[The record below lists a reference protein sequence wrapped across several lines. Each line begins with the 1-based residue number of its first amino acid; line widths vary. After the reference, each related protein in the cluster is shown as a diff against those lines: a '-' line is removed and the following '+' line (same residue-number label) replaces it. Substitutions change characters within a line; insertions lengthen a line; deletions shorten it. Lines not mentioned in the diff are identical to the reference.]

1 MISPYC
7 NRSHNL
13 DEEVNMLEM
22 IVVSSL
28 FLLCLFAI
36 FALAIKRSLWIFS
49 PKSKNPF
56 SIDDARKELQP
67 LVKDREKRDKVLK
80 QSFSTEKIPE
90 NLDAIVIG
98 SGIGGLTVA
107 AVLSRAGKRVLVL
120 EQHDQAG
127 GCCHTYIEKG
137 FEFDVGIHYVGG
149 MSDDK
154 PSTSKILLDQISDCQ
169 IKWHP
174 LSDNFDTVKIGNLN
188 GSQKSFDIYANPDRF
203 VRYLTVYFPGE
214 EKAIKKYLKMVK
226 DVRSGVTMF
235 GLVKLLPQWLVRI
248 LSWTRLIY
256 YTKFYELSE
265 LSLQDVLNEV
275 TDNELLK
282 TVLAYNFGDY
292 GTLPKDT
299 SFVMHALLTDHFMN
313 GSYYPVGGASEIA
326 FHIIPVIER
335 GGGRVLVRAPVTNIL
350 FDDNNTRVTGVTVK
364 RGNQLVEVR
373 APLVIS
379 DAGMMNTYNKL
390 LPREVVEKY
399 QLGANLKQVQN
410 GVGAL
415 SLFVGL
421 KGGHEELEVKM
432 ASNIWAFTD
441 YDINDTI
448 AKYVNGTPEDAEEKG
463 VPLLF
468 ISFPSTKDPTWEER
482 YPGKTTCVVI
492 TLTPFEWF
500 KTWEENKVLHRGQD
514 YDSLKTVLGK
524 RIWSQ
529 VLEMYPQL
537 EDKVEYFEV
546 GTPLSNQFYIASPK
560 GEIYGCDHNKERFS
574 PITTAM
580 MRPDTPI
587 PGLYLTG
594 QDVSTCGLSGAMQ
607 GGIMTSTVILKRNL
621 MEDLVAIRKKLVKSS
636 KKQE

>member
-1 MISPYC
+1 MIG
-7 NRSHNL
+7 L
-13 DEEVNMLEM
+13 
-22 IVVSSL
+22 IVVFSL
-28 FLLCLFAI
+28 ILLCFFA
-36 FALAIKRSLWIFS
+36 FVIKQTLWIFS

-56 SIDDARKELQP
+56 SIDDAKKELQL
-67 LVKDREKRDKVLK
+67 LVRDREKRDKVLK
-80 QSFSTEKIPE
+80 QGFSTEKVPD

-107 AVLSRAGKRVLVL
+107 AVLSRAGKCVLVL

-174 LSDNFDTVKIGNLN
+174 LSDNFDIVKIGNLD
-188 GSQKSFDIYANPDRF
+188 GGQKSYDIYANPDRF

-214 EKAIKKYLKMVK
+214 ENAIKKYLKMVK
-226 DVRSGVTMF
+226 DVRSSVGMF
-235 GLVKLLPQWLVRI
+235 GIVKLLPQWLVKI
-248 LSWTRLIY
+248 LSWTRMIY
-256 YTKFYELSE
+256 YSKFYELSE
-265 LSLQDVLNEV
+265 LTLQEVLNEV
-275 TDNELLK
+275 TDNEILK

-292 GTLPKDT
+292 GSLPKDT
-299 SFVMHALLTDHFMN
+299 SFVMHALLTDHFVN
-313 GSYYPVGGASEIA
+313 GAYYPVGGASEIA

-350 FDDNNTRVTGVTVK
+350 FDDNSAKVMGVTVK
-364 RGNQLVEVR
+364 RGNQSVEIK
-373 APLVIS
+373 APMVIS
-379 DAGMMNTYNKL
+379 DAGMFNTYTKL
-390 LPREVVEKY
+390 LPKEIVEKY
-399 QLGANLKQVQN
+399 QIDADLKQVQN

-421 KGGHEELEVKM
+421 KGSHEELNVKVG
-432 ASNIWAFTD
+432 SNIWAFTD
-441 YDINDTI
+441 YDINEVVTRY
-448 AKYVNGTPEDAEEKG
+448 ANGSPEDAEEKG
-463 VPLLF
+463 IPLLF

-482 YPGKTTCVVI
+482 FPGKTTCVVI
-492 TLTPFEWF
+492 TLTPYEWF
-500 KTWEENKVLHRGQD
+500 KDWEEKKVMHRGKD
-514 YDSLKTVLGK
+514 YDSLKMVLGK

-580 MRPDTPI
+580 MRPNTPI

-594 QDVSTCGLSGAMQ
+594 QDVSTCGLTGAMQ
-607 GGIMTSTVILKRNL
+607 GGLLASTVILKRNL
-621 MEDLVAIRKKLVKSS
+621 MGDLQAIRKRLVKNS
-636 KKQE
+636 KKRQ

>member
-1 MISPYC
+1 
-7 NRSHNL
+7 
-13 DEEVNMLEM
+13 MLGV
-22 IVVSSL
+22 IVVLSL
-28 FLLCLFAI
+28 AVLCLFA
-36 FALAIKRSLWIFS
+36 FVVKRSLWIFT

-56 SIDDARKELQP
+56 SIDDARKEPQP
-67 LVKDREKRDKVLK
+67 LVKDRERRDQVLK

-149 MSDDK
+149 MSEDK

-169 IKWHP
+169 IRWHR
-174 LSDNFDTVKIGNLN
+174 LSDNYDTVHIANLS
-188 GSQKSFDIYANPDRF
+188 GQKYFDIYSNPDRF
-203 VRYLTVYFPGE
+203 VRFLTVYFPDE
-214 EKAIKKYLKMVK
+214 EAAIRKYLKMVK
-226 DVRSGVTMF
+226 DVRLGVTMF
-235 GLVKLLPQWLVRI
+235 GLVKLLPQWLVKV

-265 LSLQDVLNEV
+265 LSLQDVLNDI
-275 TDNELLK
+275 TDNEVLK

-292 GTLPKDT
+292 GTLPKHT
-299 SFVMHALLTDHFMN
+299 SFVMHALLTDHFAN

-350 FDDNNTRVTGVTVK
+350 YDDDNMKVTGVTVK
-364 RGNQLVEVR
+364 RGNQLVDIM

-390 LPREVVEKY
+390 LPREIQEKF
-399 QLGANLKQVQN
+399 QLGSDLKQVQN
-410 GVGAL
+410 GVGAM
-415 SLFVGL
+415 SIFVGL
-421 KGGHEELEVKM
+421 KGTQEELNVKV
-432 ASNIWAFTD
+432 ASNIWSFTD
-441 YDINDTI
+441 YDVNDI
-448 AKYVNGTPEDAEEKG
+448 CAKYMNGTPEDAEEKG

-492 TLTPFEWF
+492 TLAPFEWF
-500 KTWEENKVLHRGQD
+500 KAWEEKKVLHRGKD
-514 YDSLKTVLGK
+514 YDSLKMVLGK
-524 RIWSQ
+524 RVWAQ

-546 GTPLSNQFYIASPK
+546 GTPLSNQFYIAAPK

-580 MRPDTPI
+580 MRPNTPI

-607 GGIMTSTVILKRNL
+607 GGLMTSTIILKRNL
-621 MEDLVAIRKKLVKSS
+621 MGDLLAIRKKLVKSQ

>member
-1 MISPYC
+1 MFG
-7 NRSHNL
+7 
-13 DEEVNMLEM
+13 
-22 IVVSSL
+22 IVVVL
-28 FLLCLFAI
+28 GLVLLCTCV
-36 FALAIKRSLWIFS
+36 LAIKRAFWIFTPQS
-49 PKSKNPF
+49 RNPF
-56 SIDDARKELQP
+56 SIDDAKKEPQP
-67 LVKDREKRDKVLK
+67 LVTDQEKRDQVLK

-98 SGIGGLTVA
+98 SGIGGLTVG
-107 AVLSRAGKRVLVL
+107 AVLSRAGKRILVL

-149 MSDDK
+149 MGEDK

-169 IKWHP
+169 IKWHRM
-174 LSDNFDTVKIGNLN
+174 SDNYDTVHIANLN
-188 GSQKSFDIYANPDRF
+188 GQKSFDIYSNPDRF
-203 VRYLTVYFPGE
+203 VRFLTVYFPDE
-214 EKAIKKYLKMVK
+214 EQAIRKYLKMVK
-226 DVRSGVTMF
+226 DVRLGVTMF
-235 GLVKLLPQWLVRI
+235 GLVKLLPQWLIKV

-265 LSLQDVLNEV
+265 LTLQEVLNDV
-275 TDNELLK
+275 TDNEVLK

-299 SFVMHALLTDHFMN
+299 SFVMHALLTDHFTH
-313 GSYYPVGGASEIA
+313 GAYYPVGGASEIA

-335 GGGRVLVRAPVTNIL
+335 GGGRVLVRAPVTDII
-350 FDDNNTRVTGVTVK
+350 FDDDNTRVTGVIVK
-364 RGNQLVEVR
+364 RGNQSVEIR

-379 DAGMMNTYNKL
+379 DAGLMNTYNKL
-390 LPREVVEKY
+390 LPREIQEKY
-399 QLGANLKQVQN
+399 QLGSDLKQIQN

-421 KGGHEELEVKM
+421 KGSHEELNVKV

-441 YDINDTI
+441 YDVNTSCT
-448 AKYVNGTPEDAEEKG
+448 KYMNGTPEDAEDKG

-468 ISFPSTKDPTWEER
+468 ISFPSTKDPSWEER

-492 TLTPFEWF
+492 TLAPFEWF
-500 KTWEENKVLHRGQD
+500 KVWEEKKVLHRGKD
-514 YDSLKTVLGK
+514 YDSLKMVLGK

-529 VLEMYPQL
+529 VLETYPQL

-546 GTPLSNQFYIASPK
+546 GTPLSNQFYIASSK

-607 GGIMTSTVILKRNL
+607 GGLMTSTVILKRNL
-621 MEDLVAIRKKLVKSS
+621 MGDLMEIRKRLVRNS

>member
-1 MISPYC
+1 MIE
-7 NRSHNL
+7 L
-13 DEEVNMLEM
+13 
-22 IVVSSL
+22 IVVFSL
-28 FLLCLFAI
+28 VLLCLIAFV
-36 FALAIKRSLWIFS
+36 IKRALWILS

-56 SIDDARKELQP
+56 SIDDAKKELQP

-80 QSFSTEKIPE
+80 QSFSTEKVPE

-174 LSDNFDTVKIGNLN
+174 LSDNFDTVKIGNLD
-188 GSQKSFDIYANPDRF
+188 GGQKSYDIYANPDRF

-214 EKAIKKYLKMVK
+214 ENSIKKYLKMVK
-226 DVRSGVTMF
+226 DVRSSVGMF
-235 GLVKLLPQWLVRI
+235 GIVKLLPQWLVKI

-256 YTKFYELSE
+256 YSKFYELSE
-265 LSLQDVLNEV
+265 LTLQEVLNEV
-275 TDNELLK
+275 TDNEILK

-292 GTLPKDT
+292 GSLPKDT
-299 SFVMHALLTDHFMN
+299 SFVMHALLTDHFVN
-313 GSYYPVGGASEIA
+313 GGYYPVGGASEIA
-326 FHIIPVIER
+326 FHILPVIER

-350 FDDNNTRVTGVTVK
+350 LDDNSEKVTGVTVK
-364 RGNQLVEVR
+364 RGNQTVEIR
-373 APLVIS
+373 APIVIS
-379 DAGMMNTYNKL
+379 DAGMFNTYTKL
-390 LPREVVEKY
+390 LPKEIVQKY
-399 QLGANLKQVQN
+399 HIDADLKQVQYS
-410 GVGAL
+410 VGAL

-421 KGGHEELEVKM
+421 KGTHEELNVKVG
-432 ASNIWAFTD
+432 SNIWAFTD
-441 YDINDTI
+441 YDINEVVTRYI
-448 AKYVNGTPEDAEEKG
+448 NSTPEDAEEKG
-463 VPLLF
+463 IPLLF

-482 YPGKTTCVVI
+482 FPGKTTCVII
-492 TLTPFEWF
+492 TLTPYEWF
-500 KTWEENKVLHRGQD
+500 KDWEEKKVMHRGKD
-514 YDSLKTVLGK
+514 YDGLKSVLGK

-537 EDKVEYFEV
+537 EDKVDYFEV

-574 PITTAM
+574 PVTTAM
-580 MRPDTPI
+580 MRPSTPI

-594 QDVSTCGLSGAMQ
+594 QDVSTCGLTGAMQ
-607 GGIMTSTVILKRNL
+607 GGLLTSTVILKRNL
-621 MEDLVAIRKKLVKSS
+621 LGDLQAIKKRLVKNS
-636 KKQE
+636 KKRQ